1 MQCYTEIAPP
11 TAVSHAIH
19 LPFLHSRANNVVVAK
34 NSLLHVF
41 ELKSTTTEVT
51 PGGGNEPEN
60 AAANLDS
67 EAADVPLQRTE
78 NTARLVLVAEFALA
92 GTVISLARVKALST
106 KSKGEALLV
115 AFRDAKLS
123 LVEWDPESY
132 NLHTISIHYYENPDL
147 PGIAPWSADLKDT
160 YNFLT
165 ADASSRCAALKF
177 GTHNLA
183 ILPFRQRD
191 LVEDDYDS
199 DAEGP
204 KETKAEQTAEHKTPY
219 SSSFVLPL
227 TNLDPTL
234 THPVHLAFLHEYREP
249 TFGIVAASRAT
260 APSLLAHRKDMLTY
274 SVFTLDLE
282 QKASTTLLSVS
293 GLPYDIT
300 KVVPLPSPIGG
311 ALLVG
316 ANEIIHVDQGG
327 KTNGVA
333 VNEFAKACTS
343 FPLSDQSDLALR
355 LEACQVELLSQD
367 TGDVMIVLNT
377 GRILILTFTLDGRT
391 VSGMTIQTVSADH
404 GGHVLKTSASCTA
417 NLGRGRLFIGSED
430 GESVMLG
437 WTGTF
442 TQLRRRQ
449 ATADADSDEDMS
461 DDDVDDDMEDDL
473 YNDTAPTVQK
483 ITAAVSEPT
492 APGTYSFRVHD
503 VLPSIAPIK
512 AAVVHPGKDTES
524 LNRGEIMLSTG
535 RGKAGAITALNR
547 ELHPVSVA
555 TMELPSA
562 HGVWAVHARKAAPGD
577 VTAAF
582 GEDAEANLASDV
594 DYDQYLVVSKTSD
607 DGTESTVVYEVN
619 GNELSETAKGDFE
632 REEGS
637 TMDVGVLAKGTKVV
651 QVMRTEIRTYD
662 SELNMDQIL
671 PMEDEESGNELAV
684 INASFAD
691 PYLLILRED
700 SSVKIF
706 KATGDG
712 ELEDVEATGLSGVQ
726 WLSASLF
733 KSSSFTEIFAFL
745 LTPEGGLRVFAM
757 SDLSK
762 PCYVAEALSFLPP
775 VLVLDYVPKRS
786 AIKATITEIL
796 AADLGDATSKSPH
809 LIIRTSNDNLVIYK
823 AFHAPSR
830 SSTDLWTTNLRW
842 VKQSQ
847 QHVPRYMEDTSA
859 EENAGFESTLSAIT
873 DIAGYSTIFQRG
885 TTPAF
890 IFKEASS
897 APRVIGLSGQPVK
910 SLTSFHTANCARGF
924 AYLDA
929 SDTLRIAQL
938 PPDTHYGH
946 LGWAARRMPMDA
958 DVHALAYHP
967 SGLYIVGTGYDEE
980 YQLDPSETYHYDLPK
995 EDMHFKPTVERGVLK
1010 LLDEK
1015 SWCVIDTHVLDPQ
1028 EVVLCIKTIN
1038 LEVSE
1043 QTHQRKDLVA
1053 VGTAIV
1059 HGEDLAT
1066 KGCIR
1071 IFEVITV
1078 VPEPGR
1084 PETNKRLKLIVKDE
1098 VKGAVSAVSGLGTQ
1112 GFLIMAQGQKCM
1124 VRGLKEDGTL
1134 LPVAFM
1140 DMQCYVSDL
1149 KNLAGTGMLAMADAW
1164 RGVWFTGYTEEPYRM
1179 SLFAR
1184 SKHNLEAMA
1193 VDFLPF
1199 DEQLHLVVADADMN
1213 LQLLQFDPDNPK
1225 SEAGSRLLHKST
1237 FHTGH
1242 FPTSLHLV
1250 QSRLSLPS
1258 TTDTFT
1264 QDGPSTDDD
1273 NDTPTAA
1280 PTPRKPSQP
1289 LHQILLT
1296 TQTGT
1301 LALLTP
1307 LPESSYRRLSALT
1320 SFLSSTLD
1328 SPCSLNPRAFR
1339 AAERYSPTEEA
1350 ALWRAEASQ
1359 FLDLVGQGL
1368 SREESGYITQQNAIN
1383 CPLLRLPAEIKN
1395 MVFDYMFKNVAY
1407 EIDWWGILEPGCH
1420 HYPSHNPTL
1429 LFVCR
1434 QLYHDTALLPYK
1446 LGVFYIE
1453 DDYLDRRLWEFLQK
1467 RTKPQMAAMF
1477 KLIVVIF
1484 SHVEMRTYRH
1494 EGAGSYWA
1502 ARLSEDDFERKLM
1515 ER

>member
-19 LPFLHSRANNVVVAK
+19 LPFLHSRSNNLVVAK
-34 NSLLHVF
+34 NSLLQIF

-51 PGGGNEPEN
+51 PGSGENSEN
-60 AAANLDS
+60 AAANLDT

-78 NTARLVLVAEFALA
+78 NTAKLVLVAEFPLA
-92 GTVISLARVKALST
+92 GTVISLARVKALNT

-123 LVEWDPESY
+123 LVEWDPETY

-165 ADASSRCAALKF
+165 ADPSSRCAALKF

-199 DAEGP
+199 DAEVP
-204 KETKAEQTAEHKTPY
+204 KETKADQANDTSGEHKTPY

-260 APSLLAHRKDMLTY
+260 APSLLAQRKDILTY

-316 ANEIIHVDQGG
+316 RNEIMHVDQGG

-343 FPLSDQSDLALR
+343 FSLSDQSDLALH
-355 LEACQVELLSQD
+355 LEGCSIELLSQE
-367 TGDVMIVLNT
+367 TGDVLILLNN
-377 GRILILTFTLDGRT
+377 GRLLILTFTLDGRT
-391 VSGMTIQTVSADH
+391 VSGMTIQTVAADH
-404 GGHVLKTSASCTA
+404 GGHLVKSAASCTS

-437 WTGTF
+437 WTGLTN
-442 TQLRRRQ
+442 QLRRKLSN
-449 ATADADSDEDMS
+449 ADLDGEDNSDEEEI
-461 DDDVDDDMEDDL
+461 DDMEDDL
-473 YNDTAPTVQK
+473 YNDTAPTMHK

-492 APGTYSFRVHD
+492 APGTYTFRIHD

-512 AAVVHPGKDTES
+512 DAVLHPGKVTES

-535 RGKAGAITALNR
+535 RGAAGAITALDR
-547 ELHPVSVA
+547 ELHPISVA
-555 TMELPSA
+555 TKELPLA
-562 HGVWAVHARKAAPGD
+562 HGVWAVHARKQAPGD

-582 GEDAEANLASDV
+582 GEDTEANMATDV
-594 DYDQYLVVSKTSD
+594 DYDQYLVMSKNGE
-607 DGTESTVVYEVN
+607 DGTVVYEVN
-619 GNELSETAKGDFE
+619 GDQLTETDKGDFE
-632 REEGS
+632 REEG
-637 TMDVGVLAKGTKVV
+637 TTLLVGVLAAGTKVV
-651 QVMRTEIRTYD
+651 QVMRTEVRIYD
-662 SELNMDQIL
+662 SELNLVHIQS
-671 PMEDEESGNELAV
+671 MEEEEEGGSTKELNI

-706 KATGDG
+706 KANSDD
-712 ELEDVEATGLSGVQ
+712 ELEEVEASGLSGAQ

-745 LTPEGGLRVFAM
+745 LTPEGGLRVFIM
-757 SDLSK
+757 SDMQK

-775 VLVLDYVPKRS
+775 MLTMDYVPKRS
-786 AIKATITEIL
+786 AAKATITEIL
-796 AADLGDATSKSPH
+796 AADLGDATAKSPH
-809 LIIRTSNDNLVIYK
+809 LIIRTSSDNLVIYK

-830 SSTDLWTTNLRW
+830 SASDQWTKNLRW
-842 VKQSQ
+842 VKLSQ
-847 QHVPRYMEDTSA
+847 QHVPRYIEDSGS
-859 EENAGFESTLSAIT
+859 EDSGFDSTLVALD
-873 DIAGYSTIFQRG
+873 DICGYSTVFQRG

-890 IFKEASS
+890 ILKEASS
-897 APRVIGLSGQPVK
+897 APRVIGLSGKPVK
-910 SLTSFHTANCARGF
+910 SLTSFHTSSCQRGF
-924 AYLDA
+924 AYLD
-929 SDTLRIAQL
+929 STDTLRICQL
-938 PPDTHYGH
+938 PPQTHYGH
-946 LGWAARRMPMDA
+946 LGWATRRMPMDSE
-958 DVHALAYHP
+958 VHTLTYHP
-967 SGLYIVGTGYDEE
+967 SGLYIVGTGQAED
-980 YQLDPSETYHYDLPK
+980 YQLDPTETYHYDLPK
-995 EDMHFKPTVERGVLK
+995 EDLTFKPSIERGVIK

-1015 SWCVIDTHVLDPQ
+1015 SWTIIDTHVLDPQ
-1028 EVVLCIKTIN
+1028 EVVLSIKTLN

-1043 QTHQRKDLVA
+1043 ITHQRKDLIA
-1053 VGTAIV
+1053 VGTSVV

-1078 VPEPGR
+1078 VPQPDR
-1084 PETNKRLKLIVKDE
+1084 PETNRRLKLIVKDE
-1098 VKGAVSAVSGLGTQ
+1098 VKGAVSAISELGTQ

-1149 KNLAGTGMLAMADAW
+1149 KNLPGTGMLAMGDAY
-1164 RGVWFTGYTEEPYRM
+1164 RGVWFTGYTEEPYKM

-1184 SKHNLEAMA
+1184 SKHNLETIA

-1199 DEQLHLVVADADMN
+1199 DQQLHLVVADADMN
-1213 LQLLQFDPDNPK
+1213 LQILQFDPDNPK
-1225 SEAGSRLLHKST
+1225 SEAGSRLLHKAT

-1242 FPTSLHLV
+1242 FPTSLHLIH
-1250 QSRLSLPS
+1250 SHLKLPS
-1258 TTDTFT
+1258 ATDFAATNNNPADAFAMDTSPNTTTDTP
-1264 QDGPSTDDD
+1264 Q
-1273 NDTPTAA
+1273 
-1280 PTPRKPSQP
+1280 QP
-1289 LHQILLT
+1289 FHQILHT
-1296 TQTGT
+1296 TQSGT

-1307 LPESSYRRLSALT
+1307 LSEDSYRRLSN
-1320 SFLSSTLD
+1320 LSAYLANTLD
-1328 SPCSLNPRAFR
+1328 SACSLNPRAFR
-1339 AAERYSPTEEA
+1339 TGDVAEGGWDAGTGARGV
-1350 ALWRAEASQ
+1350 
-1359 FLDLVGQGL
+1359 LDGNL
-1368 SREESGYITQQNAIN
+1368 
-1383 CPLLRLPAEIKN
+1383 LLRWGELGERGRREGLAKYGEGEW
-1395 MVFDYMFKNVAY
+1395 MF
-1407 EIDWWGILEPGCH
+1407 WGEREVLAG
-1420 HYPSHNPTL
+1420 
-1429 LFVCR
+1429 
-1434 QLYHDTALLPYK
+1434 
-1446 LGVFYIE
+1446 
-1453 DDYLDRRLWEFLQK
+1453 W
-1467 RTKPQMAAMF
+1467 
-1477 KLIVVIF
+1477 
-1484 SHVEMRTYRH
+1484 
-1494 EGAGSYWA
+1494 GAFGG
-1502 ARLSEDDFERKLM
+1502 RGR
-1515 ER
+1515 

>member
-11 TAVSHAIH
+11 TAVSHAIN
-19 LPFLHSRANNVVVAK
+19 LPFLHSRSNNLVVAK
-34 NSLLHVF
+34 NSLLQIF

-51 PGGGNEPEN
+51 PGGGNESEN
-60 AAANLDS
+60 AAANLDT

-78 NTARLVLVAEFALA
+78 NTAKLVLVGEFPLA
-92 GTVISLARVKALST
+92 GTVISLARVKALNT

-165 ADASSRCAALKF
+165 ADPSSRCAALKF

-199 DAEGP
+199 DADAP
-204 KETKAEQTAEHKTPY
+204 KETALKAEHKTPY

-249 TFGIVAASRAT
+249 TFGIVAASRQT
-260 APSLLAHRKDMLTY
+260 APSLLAHRKDILTY

-367 TGDVMIVLNT
+367 TGDVMIVLNN

-391 VSGMTIQTVSADH
+391 VSGMTIQTVSSDH

-417 NLGRGRLFIGSED
+417 NLGRGRLFVGSED

-437 WTGTF
+437 WAGTSS
-442 TQLRRRQ
+442 QLRRKQ
-449 ATADADSDEDMS
+449 PTADADSDQDMS
-461 DDDVDDDMEDDL
+461 DDEDGDDDMEDDL
-473 YNDTAPTVQK
+473 YNDTAPAVQK

-492 APGTYSFRVHD
+492 APGSYTFRVHD

-512 AAVVHPGKDTES
+512 AAVLHPGKDTES
-524 LNRGEIMLSTG
+524 LNKGEIMLSTG

-594 DYDQYLVVSKTSD
+594 DYDQYLVVSRTSD

-619 GNELSETAKGDFE
+619 GNELSETDKGDFE

-651 QVMRTEIRTYD
+651 QVMRTEVRTYD

-684 INASFAD
+684 INASFVD

-712 ELEDVEATGLSGVQ
+712 ELEDVEATGLSGIQ

-733 KSSSFTEIFAFL
+733 KSSSFTEVFAFL

-775 VLVLDYVPKRS
+775 VLALDYVPKRS

-823 AFHAPSR
+823 AFHSPSR

-842 VKQSQ
+842 VKLSQ
-847 QHVPRYMEDTSA
+847 QHVPRYIEDTSS
-859 EENAGFESTLSAIT
+859 EEDGGFESTLSVIT
-873 DIAGYSTIFQRG
+873 DITGYSTVFQRG

-890 IFKEASS
+890 IFKESSS
-897 APRVIGLSGQPVK
+897 APRVIGLSGKPVK

-924 AYLDA
+924 AYLD
-929 SDTLRIAQL
+929 STDTLRIAQL
-938 PPDTHYGH
+938 PSDTHYGH
-946 LGWAARRMPMDA
+946 LGWATRRMPMDA

-967 SGLYIVGTGYDEE
+967 SGLYIVGTGQHEE

-995 EDMHFKPTVERGVLK
+995 EDMSFKPTIERGVLK

-1015 SWCVIDTHVLDPQ
+1015 SWTIIDTHVLDPQ
-1028 EVVLCIKTIN
+1028 EVVLCINTIN

-1043 QTHQRKDLVA
+1043 QSHQRKDLVA
-1053 VGTAIV
+1053 VGTSIV

-1078 VPEPGR
+1078 VPEPDR

-1140 DMQCYVSDL
+1140 DMQCYVTDL
-1149 KNLAGTGMLAMADAW
+1149 KNLPGTGMLAMADAW
-1164 RGVWFTGYTEEPYRM
+1164 RGVWFTGYTEEPYKM

-1193 VDFLPF
+1193 VEFLPF
-1199 DEQLHLVVADADMN
+1199 DQQLHLVVADADMN
-1213 LQLLQFDPDNPK
+1213 LQVLQFDPDNPK

-1250 QSRLSLPS
+1250 QSHLALPS

-1264 QDGPSTDDD
+1264 QDPLDNDNNDDEDDDHDDD
-1273 NDTPTAA
+1273 NDNATPAA
-1280 PTPRKPSQP
+1280 PKPSNTKHP
-1289 LHQILLT
+1289 LLHQILHT
-1296 TQTGT
+1296 SQSGT
-1301 LALLTP
+1301 LALITP
-1307 LPESSYRRLSALT
+1307 LTEDSYRRLSNLA
-1320 SFLSSTLD
+1320 SFLTTTLD
-1328 SPCSLNPRAFR
+1328 SPASLNPRAFR
-1339 AAERYSPTEEA
+1339 SPAADHSINGITTSEGGWDAGTGARGVLDGNLLMRWGELGERGRREGLGKYGE
-1350 ALWRAEASQ
+1350 
-1359 FLDLVGQGL
+1359 GQEGEWMFWGE
-1368 SREESGYITQQNAIN
+1368 REVLAG
-1383 CPLLRLPAEIKN
+1383 
-1395 MVFDYMFKNVAY
+1395 
-1407 EIDWWGILEPGCH
+1407 W
-1420 HYPSHNPTL
+1420 
-1429 LFVCR
+1429 
-1434 QLYHDTALLPYK
+1434 
-1446 LGVFYIE
+1446 GVFGG
-1453 DDYLDRRLWEFLQK
+1453 RGR
-1467 RTKPQMAAMF
+1467 
-1477 KLIVVIF
+1477 
-1484 SHVEMRTYRH
+1484 
-1494 EGAGSYWA
+1494 
-1502 ARLSEDDFERKLM
+1502 
-1515 ER
+1515 